1 MSNTQSAGAQPTWK
15 SLINAIERHEDL
27 SYDEAAWA
35 MREMM
40 SGLADPVQVAAFL
53 VGLHTKGETA
63 EELHGLSEQMLD
75 MAEPYGGPRD
85 AVDIV
90 GTGGDQHNTV
100 NISTMASLVI
110 AGAGAKVVKHGNRAS
125 SSSTGSADALERLG
139 LPLDAPAARVE
150 ASVGEV
156 GISFLF
162 ANTYHPAMRYIGP
175 IRKTLGVPT
184 VFNYLGPLANPARV
198 ASSVIGVSSTRI
210 APLMADVFA
219 RRGDHALVFT
229 GPLNLDE
236 LSLIGPTQMWEAHDG
251 HITESVIEVA
261 DLDLPSNTLAD
272 ITGKD
277 AQFNAEVIQRVMAGE
292 SGPIRDTV
300 VLNAAA
306 GLVAAEKEASSPLT
320 DRLNAAI
327 SRAQDALD
335 SGRAE
340 EVLTSWI
347 RFLKD

>member
-1 MSNTQSAGAQPTWK
+1 MSNDRNPTDQTSWK

-27 SYDEAAWA
+27 SLEESAWA

-40 SGLADPVQVAAFL
+40 SGAAEPVHVAAFL

-63 EELHGLSEQMLD
+63 EELHGLAEQMLD
-75 MAEPYGGPRD
+75 MAEEYHGPRE
-85 AVDIV
+85 AIDIV

-139 LPLDAPAARVE
+139 LPLDAPSDRVE
-150 ASVGEV
+150 AAVDEV

-184 VFNYLGPLANPARV
+184 AFNYLGPLVNPARV
-198 ASSVIGVSSTRI
+198 TSSVIGVSSTRI

-219 RRGDHALVFT
+219 KRMQHALVFT

-236 LSLIGPTQMWEAHDG
+236 LSLIGPTRMWETYGGEVH
-251 HITESVIEVA
+251 ESVIEVA
-261 DLDLPSNTLAD
+261 DISLPPNTLAD
-272 ITGKD
+272 ITGRD
-277 AQFNAEVIQRVMAGE
+277 AEFNADVIRRVVAGE
-292 SGPIRDTV
+292 QGPIRNTV

-306 GLVAAEKEASSPLT
+306 GLVAASDQVDSPLT
-320 DRLNAAI
+320 DRLNDAI
-327 SRAQDALD
+327 ATAEESID
-335 SGRAE
+335 SGKARK
-340 EVLTSWI
+340 VLTDWI
-347 RFLKD
+347 AFLKD

>member
-1 MSNTQSAGAQPTWK
+1 MSNAQFPARETTWK

-27 SYDEAAWA
+27 TYDESAWA
-35 MREMM
+35 MKEMM
-40 SGLADPVQVAAFL
+40 TGVADPVQVAAFL
-53 VGLHTKGETA
+53 VGLHTKGESA
-63 EELHGLSEQMLD
+63 EELHGLSEQMLS
-75 MAEPYGGPRD
+75 MAEKYQGPHD

-110 AGAGAKVVKHGNRAS
+110 AGTGLKVVKHGNRAS

-139 LPLDAPAARVE
+139 LPLDAPADRVE
-150 ASVGEV
+150 ASVDEV

-184 VFNYLGPLANPARV
+184 VFNFLGPLANPARV
-198 ASSVIGVSSTRI
+198 NSSVIGVSSLRI

-219 RRGDHALVFT
+219 RRGQHALVFT

-236 LSLIGPTQMWEAHDG
+236 LSLIGPTQMWEAYDG
-251 HITESVIEVA
+251 DIQESVIEVA
-261 DLDLPSNTLAD
+261 DLNLPSNTLAD

-277 AQFNAEVIQRVMAGE
+277 PEFNADVIRRVISGE
-292 SGPIRDTV
+292 KGSIRDTV

-306 GLVAAEKEASSPLT
+306 GLVAASNEVTRPLAE
-320 DRLNAAI
+320 RLN
-327 SRAQDALD
+327 DAMVVAEESLD
-335 SGRAE
+335 SGRAHQ
-340 EVLTSWI
+340 VLTDWI
-347 RFLKD
+347 AFLQA

>member
-1 MSNTQSAGAQPTWK
+1 MSNTQDPTNQPTWK

-27 SYDEAAWA
+27 NYDEAAWA

-40 SGLADPVQVAAFL
+40 SGAADPVHVAAFL

-75 MAEPYGGPRD
+75 MAEPYSGPRE

-100 NISTMASLVI
+100 NISTMASLVM
-110 AGAGAKVVKHGNRAS
+110 AGAGVKVVKHGNRAS

-139 LPLDAPAARVE
+139 LPLDAPADRVE

-175 IRKTLGVPT
+175 IRRTLGVPT

-198 ASSVIGVSSTRI
+198 VSSVIGVSSARI

-219 RRGDHALVFT
+219 RRGNHALVFT

-251 HITESVIEVA
+251 TLEESVIEVA
-261 DLDLPSNTLAD
+261 DINLPSNTLAD

-277 AQFNAEVIQRVMAGE
+277 PEFNADVIRRLVAGE
-292 SGPIRDTV
+292 GGPIRDTV

-306 GLVAAEKEASSPLT
+306 GLVAASDDTSSPLIE
-320 DRLNAAI
+320 RINHAI
-327 SRAQDALD
+327 GRAQESID
-335 SGRAE
+335 SGRAQK
-340 EVLTSWI
+340 VLTKWI
-347 RFLKD
+347 EFLMG

>member
-1 MSNTQSAGAQPTWK
+1 MNDSSLHARETSWK

-27 SYDEAAWA
+27 TYDEAAWA
-35 MREMM
+35 MKDMM
-40 SGLADPVQVAAFL
+40 TGAADPVHVAAFL

-63 EELHGLSEQMLD
+63 EELHGLSEQMLS
-75 MAEPYGGPRD
+75 MAKDYHGPRD

-110 AGAGAKVVKHGNRAS
+110 AGTGLKVVKHGNRAS

-139 LPLDAPAARVE
+139 LPLDAPADRVE
-150 ASVGEV
+150 ASADEV

-184 VFNYLGPLANPARV
+184 IFNFLGPLANPARV
-198 ASSVIGVSSTRI
+198 DSSVIGVSNARI

-219 RRGDHALVFT
+219 RRRQHALVFI

-236 LSLIGPTQMWEAHDG
+236 LSLIGPSRIWEAFDG
-251 HITESVIEVA
+251 QIQESVIEVA
-261 DLDLPSNTLAD
+261 DLNLPSNTLGD

-277 AQFNAEVIQRVMAGE
+277 AELNADVIRRVIAGE
-292 SGPIRDTV
+292 KGPIRDTV

-306 GLVAAEKEASSPLT
+306 GLVSASSDVDRPLP
-320 DRLNAAI
+320 DRLNEAI
-327 SRAQDALD
+327 HSAEESID
-335 SGRAE
+335 SGSAHR
-340 EVLTSWI
+340 VLQDWI
-347 RFLKD
+347 RFLQD